1 MKKFVLATL
10 ALTLFVA
17 GNAQAQDQYLELMR
31 SDIRTQVTAIVT
43 EAMQLDD
50 AQGEAFWPIYR
61 EYELEV
67 SKLGDQR
74 IALIKKY
81 ADNYMSMDDA
91 MADEIIKDVMKLNK
105 DRMATREKYYKQI
118 NKAVGGVLAARFWQV
133 DGIIQNIIDLQV
145 SAELPVIERTK
156 AEPAKK

>member
-1 MKKFVLATL
+1 MKRIILAVL

-43 EAMQLDD
+43 EAMQLDE

-61 EYELEV
+61 EYELAV

-81 ADNYMSMDDA
+81 VDNYMTMDNA

-118 NKAVGGVLAARFWQV
+118 NKAIGGVLAARFWQV

-145 SAELPVIERTK
+145 SAELPIIEHTK
-156 AEPAKK
+156 AEPVKE